1 MTTILIKSKTTS
13 GAPAESD
20 LTVGNNSSTFGS
32 EIAVNTADQK
42 IYTKNVSGSVV
53 ELSPALHAYP
63 VGSIYISTSAT
74 NPSGIFGGTWE
85 VFSAGRV
92 LVGHSGSD
100 GDFNAATPTEG
111 GAKTVTA
118 SITVPRDGWGNE
130 QTGNKLTEPT
140 PAGRLITGDGTSD
153 NQDFNNLA
161 TASGDRTFTDN
172 ISTLQPY
179 IAVYMFKRTA

>member
-1 MTTILIKSKTTS
+1 MTTILTKSSDTASSVPSSLARGS
-13 GAPAESD
+13 GAE
-20 LTVGNNSSTFGS
+20 L
-32 EIAVNTADQK
+32 AVNTEDQK
-42 IYTKNVSGSVV
+42 LYVENASGSVV
-53 ELSPALHAYP
+53 EISPALHAYP
-63 VGSIYISTSAT
+63 VGSIYISASHSTAQQVADAL
-74 NPSGIFGGTWE
+74 GGGTWE

-100 GDFNAATPTEG
+100 GDFNAASATEG

-130 QTGNKLTEPT
+130 QTGNQLTEPT
-140 PAGRLITGDGTSD
+140 PIGRLITGDGNED
-153 NQDFNNLA
+153 NQNFNNLA
-161 TASGDRTFTDN
+161 TASGDRTFTDD